1 MLEEVQAILTR
12 RRLECQD
19 DLDDQDKA
27 QQEVVCH
34 LRERASG
41 LCDIS
46 VMRLSCYNG
55 RELR

>member
-1 MLEEVQAILTR
+1 MER
-12 RRLECQD
+12 PD

-34 LRERASG
+34 RRERASG